1 VTLDRFLYS
10 AVRVLILGALGAAL
24 SLVTMLLWMI
34 R

>member
-1 VTLDRFLYS
+1 VTLDRLLYRVVS
-10 AVRVLILGALGAAL
+10 VLILGALGAAL